1 MVSSNQLW
9 LTCISPKDLV
19 NKYTEYVHG
28 NRFETRR
35 IVLDK
40 SFLPAMGAA
49 QNICIFS
56 PEDLCERFL
65 ATVQSECRIAQ
76 KLDQPVLLLIFEHSD
91 EDTHG
96 VAIGGRYPETA
107 PRLTINSVKVAIGR
121 HTQVAILLT
130 SCYSRSWIVKPRLN
144 MTTLT
149 AAGAYN
155 PSKSWAKS
163 ASIGQSAGS
172 IYATAV
178 LMALIK
184 METP

>member
-130 SCYSRSWIVKPRLN
+130 SCYSGSWIVKPRLN